1 MFFHLIL
8 QMVSSSSKQRQ
19 TGEATTNVEVTYEG
33 EEHQSTQSRG
43 KSIDANASASGV
55 SSQSMKVKKTVV
67 PRSGVWSHYT
77 RTKDSRD
84 KCICHYCQ
92 KVFSCA
98 TKSGTSNLQKHLT
111 ICKEYQTWLTSQ
123 GKNQTQINTEG
134 NLKSSK
140 VPEAVFREASN
151 ELIVL
156 AELPLSFV
164 ESMAWKHFCRKVIP
178 YSFLPL

>member
-1 MFFHLIL
+1 
-8 QMVSSSSKQRQ
+8 MVSSSSRQRQ
-19 TGEATTNVEVTYEG
+19 TGDETTDVQVTYDG
-33 EEHQSTQSRG
+33 QEHQSTQSRG
-43 KSIDANASASGV
+43 KSIDANATTGV
-55 SSQSMKVKKTVV
+55 SAQSVKVKKAVV

-77 RTKDSRD
+77 RTKDTRD

-123 GKNQTQINTEG
+123 GKNQTLINTEG

-140 VPEAVFREASN
+140 VPEPVFREASN

-164 ESMAWKHFCRKVIP
+164 ESTAWKHLCRKVIP
-178 YSFLPL
+178 

>member
-1 MFFHLIL
+1 
-8 QMVSSSSKQRQ
+8 MVSSSSRQRQ
-19 TGEATTNVEVTYEG
+19 TGDETTDVQVTYEG
-33 EEHQSTQSRG
+33 QEHQSTQSRG
-43 KSIDANASASGV
+43 KSVDANATTGV
-55 SSQSMKVKKTVV
+55 SAQSVKVKKSVV

-77 RTKDSRD
+77 RTKDTRD

-123 GKNQTQINTEG
+123 GKNQTLINTEG

-140 VPEAVFREASN
+140 VPEPVFREASN

-164 ESMAWKHFCRKVIP
+164 ESTAWKHFCRKVIP
-178 YSFLPL
+178 WNLLPF